1 MQCPCE
7 DELGT
12 KICSNLRPI
21 KQYQLC
27 VSKFD
32 NGPTITTIG
41 IKVINTY
48 NFLWNLVKDP
58 SNPTEIELLQ
68 HSRRTSIL
76 QRKTKI
82 WRKW

>member
-1 MQCPCE
+1 MNYFVGYEDINKPTKATLLYQILDIKRTYRVQCPCE

-12 KICSNLRPI
+12 KICSNLRPL

-41 IKVINTY
+41 IKVIHTIFY
-48 NFLWNLVKDP
+48 G
-58 SNPTEIELLQ
+58 I
-68 HSRRTSIL
+68 
-76 QRKTKI
+76 
-82 WRKW
+82 